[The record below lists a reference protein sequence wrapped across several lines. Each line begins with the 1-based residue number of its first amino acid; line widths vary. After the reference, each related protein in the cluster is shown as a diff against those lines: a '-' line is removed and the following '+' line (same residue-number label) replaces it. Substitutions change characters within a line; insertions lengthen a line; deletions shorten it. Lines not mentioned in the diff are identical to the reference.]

1 MSHRFVP
8 AIAAALLSPLLA
20 IPALAAEGL
29 PLQEGYYVEAGEE
42 CGSGN
47 DATLIYLH
55 AGGFNNR
62 YGMCSFEGLTS
73 EGGARYSY
81 AVTCAEAET
90 GLESL
95 NEGVI
100 EIRNQQAFHLFD
112 GLMDLEYSFCPSSE
126 LPPPYGD

>member
-1 MSHRFVP
+1 MSRRL
-8 AIAAALLSPLLA
+8 IAVVAALLGPL
-20 IPALAAEGL
+20 PALAAAGL

-62 YGMCSFEGLTS
+62 YGMCSFEAVTA
-73 EGGARYSY
+73 EDGARYSY
-81 AVTCAEAET
+81 AVTCSEAET
-90 GLESL
+90 GLETL
-95 NEGVI
+95 NEGRI
-100 EIRNQQAFHLFD
+100 EVRDPQAFHIFD
-112 GLMDLEYSFCPSSE
+112 GVMDLDYSFCPASE